1 MVILEIPPGLWV
13 SPSIVVV
20 DVELVVLVVV
30 RVPVV
35 VVEVSLLTLYGSVS
49 DQHSGWS
56 KQNHLP
62 GPLPTVECFRNPE
75 KSEESLQ
82 LFSHKDNIT

>member
-49 DQHSGWS
+49 DQHSG
-56 KQNHLP
+56 
-62 GPLPTVECFRNPE
+62 
-75 KSEESLQ
+75 
-82 LFSHKDNIT
+82 

>member
-1 MVILEIPPGLWV
+1 MWVYPSSSVSQGITNLWV

-49 DQHSGWS
+49 SVTLKLLVVVTSMGS
-56 KQNHLP
+56 
-62 GPLPTVECFRNPE
+62 
-75 KSEESLQ
+75 
-82 LFSHKDNIT
+82 